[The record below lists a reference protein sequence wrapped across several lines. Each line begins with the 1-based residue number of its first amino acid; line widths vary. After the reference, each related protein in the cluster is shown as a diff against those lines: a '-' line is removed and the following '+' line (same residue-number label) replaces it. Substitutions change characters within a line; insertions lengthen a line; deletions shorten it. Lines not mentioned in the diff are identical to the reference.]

1 MFASWIVGHSV
12 LQRVKAG
19 EKEWAGSGKVYIIG
33 GGGGGYFLRGKMTQV
48 NDRSLKLKDLF
59 SVMVGCNKRTYM
71 INF

>member
-33 GGGGGYFLRGKMTQV
+33 GGGVFSKRE
-48 NDRSLKLKDLF
+48 NDA
-59 SVMVGCNKRTYM
+59 G
-71 INF
+71 